1 MSRHRLDETPM
12 PEPANLEERPPLIIP
27 AGDLRSLRDIVVAI
41 RPPDPRAAVAS
52 WLAEEL
58 DRAAVVTPD
67 VMPPNVV
74 TMHAKVSYRDDVTDQ
89 VECVTLV
96 YPIEEDAET
105 RAVSI
110 LSPVGAA
117 LVGLSEGQSIRWRTS
132 SGGFRGLTVLQVL
145 FQPFG
150 TAPRHCLGDGWPGTA
165 SPSKSVPG

>member
-1 MSRHRLDETPM
+1 M

-27 AGDLRSLRDIVVAI
+27 VTDLRSLRDIVAAT
-41 RPPDPRAAVAS
+41 RPPDPRAAVAA

-58 DRAAVVTPD
+58 DRAVVVAPEAL
-67 VMPPNVV
+67 PLRVV

-89 VECVTLV
+89 VRCVTLV
-96 YPIEEDAET
+96 YPGEEDAET

-132 SGGFRGLTVLQVL
+132 SGGFRGLTVLKVL

-150 TAPRHCLGDGWPGTA
+150 TDPRQRLGLEQLGPPH
-165 SPSKSVPG
+165 SPS